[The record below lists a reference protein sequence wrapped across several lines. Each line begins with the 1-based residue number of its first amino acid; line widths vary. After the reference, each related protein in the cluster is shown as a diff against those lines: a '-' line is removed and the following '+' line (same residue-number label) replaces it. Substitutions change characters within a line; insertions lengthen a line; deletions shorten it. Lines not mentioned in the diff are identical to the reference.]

1 MTEDH
6 ILLLILLL
14 LVATA
19 FIIARTNNLFSVA
32 FLSGILSL
40 LASSLYLIL
49 HAPDVAFTEAAV
61 GAGIST
67 VLFLEAIAAVGEERI
82 YTAAMKIPALI
93 VSFAVGALVY
103 YSMLDLP
110 ELGDA
115 DAALHAY
122 VAHYYLE
129 HSMHDIGIPN
139 VVSSIL
145 ASYRGMDT
153 LGEVAVIFTAGIGVL
168 IILGGRIVR
177 RKRDDY

>member
-1 MTEDH
+1 MIEDY

-14 LVATA
+14 LVLTA
-19 FIIARTNNLFSVA
+19 FIIARTKNLFSVA
-32 FLSGILSL
+32 FLAGILSL
-40 LASSLYLIL
+40 LASSLYMIL

-67 VLFLEAIAAVGEERI
+67 VLFLEAIAAVGEERV
-82 YTAAMKIPALI
+82 YVVAMKIPALI

-122 VAHYYLE
+122 VARYYLE

-139 VVSSIL
+139 VVTSIL

-153 LGEVAVIFTAGIGVL
+153 LGEVAVIFTAGVGVL
-168 IILGGRIVR
+168 IILGSRVVN
-177 RKRDDY
+177 RKRDDH

>member
-1 MTEDH
+1 MEDY
-6 ILLLILLL
+6 IPLLILLL

-32 FLSGILSL
+32 FLAGILSL
-40 LASSLYLIL
+40 LAASLYMIL

-67 VLFLEAIAAVGEERI
+67 VLFLEAIAAVGEERV
-82 YTAAMKIPALI
+82 YVAVMKIPAFI
-93 VSFAVGALVY
+93 VSLAIGALVY

-110 ELGDA
+110 ALGDA
-115 DAALHAY
+115 DLALHAY
-122 VAHYYLE
+122 VAQYYLQ
-129 HSMHDIGIPN
+129 HSMGDIGIPN

-153 LGEVAVIFTAGIGVL
+153 LGEVAVIFTAGVGVL
-168 IILGGRIVR
+168 IILGDRIA
-177 RKRDDY
+177 KKKHHDH